1 MTRRVEH
8 GGGLEGG
15 KRKVAR
21 PVSTQEPMYVLLR
34 STKARGRWD
43 MRSKECAAYIRSI
56 VQRQADACKIELHQF
71 MNGGDSLHFLVT
83 VPSRASYLRF
93 IRSVSGLVSRCV
105 TGSQRGRATNNGNGN
120 GKKTASKNKSK
131 FWDVLPYSRICPA
144 VRTIKQCHGLI
155 DKDLKTELGLAKAK
169 AV

>member
-34 STKARGRWD
+34 STRAKGRFD
-43 MRSKECAAYIRSI
+43 MRMKECSSYIRAI
-56 VQRQADACKIELHQF
+56 VARQAEACNIEVIQF
-71 MNGGDSLHFLVT
+71 LNNGDSLHFLIK

-105 TGSQRGRATNNGNGN
+105 TGSQRGRAAGTVASR
-120 GKKTASKNKSK
+120 KASKNKPK
-131 FWDVLPYSRICPA
+131 FWDVLPYSRICPSCA
-144 VRTIKQCHGLI
+144 TIKQAQGNI
-155 DKDLKTELGLAKAK
+155 DRELKTDLGLAKK
-169 AV
+169 

>member
-15 KRKVAR
+15 RRKVAR

-34 STKARGRWD
+34 STKAKGRYD
-43 MRSKECAAYIRSI
+43 MRMKECAAYIRII
-56 VQRQADACKIELHQF
+56 VARQAETCNITVIQF
-71 MNGGDSLHFLVT
+71 ANGGDSLHFLIK

-105 TGSQRGRATNNGNGN
+105 TGSQRGRASVSGRKGP
-120 GKKTASKNKSK
+120 KNKTK
-131 FWDVLPYSRICPA
+131 FWDVLPYSRICPDC
-144 VRTIKQCHGLI
+144 VTVKQAQGQI
-155 DKDLKTELGLAKAK
+155 DRERKEGLGLLKK
-169 AV
+169 SG